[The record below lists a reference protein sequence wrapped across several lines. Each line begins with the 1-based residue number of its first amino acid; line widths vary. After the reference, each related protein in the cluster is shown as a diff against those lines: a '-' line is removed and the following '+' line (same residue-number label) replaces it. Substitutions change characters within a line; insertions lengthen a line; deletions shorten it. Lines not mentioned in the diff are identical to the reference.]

1 MTGGVDCSNPSSPSC
16 GAEWPASLS
25 RRCFRYRLAM
35 VAPDPAVRPEAS
47 GQREYSLRC
56 VSKAEMA
63 QRDMPNGP
71 AALGGGLP
79 AGAAPVSD
87 RWRRDMARN
96 GGLYCGLRWGVPL
109 GSRPPWSAAA
119 RCSSEGDAGWSSGPP
134 STPFRQL
141 VVDGAGEGS
150 ASTGRLAVAS
160 RLLRTGRSTA
170 PRPVTILRVE
180 PSSQMAA

>member
-63 QRDMPNGP
+63 QRDMPNDLPPWAAVCQP
-71 AALGGGLP
+71 AQRLLAIAGVETWPGMAGCIVGCGGVYRSARGHRGQPQRVARRKATLAGRAVHRLP
-79 AGAAPVSD
+79 RFANWWWMGQVRAAPPLVAWPSPAVCSEQAVP
-87 RWRRDMARN
+87 RRR
-96 GGLYCGLRWGVPL
+96 G
-109 GSRPPWSAAA
+109 
-119 RCSSEGDAGWSSGPP
+119 
-134 STPFRQL
+134 Q
-141 VVDGAGEGS
+141 
-150 ASTGRLAVAS
+150 
-160 RLLRTGRSTA
+160 
-170 PRPVTILRVE
+170 
-180 PSSQMAA
+180 